1 MELKMNNK
9 IVKNVN
15 VKLGFPLRKICKL
28 HFHERAEKKKNRR
41 GTGTQKSKNNLL
53 LSQHLFLESSR
64 LAYSD
69 RDTFIAD
76 PDFFEVPLTGL
87 LTKNYL
93 LNRANEININ
103 MTIASS

>member
-41 GTGTQKSKNNLL
+41 GTGTQKSKNNL
-53 LSQHLFLESSR
+53 FLKTHNIQKLKS
-64 LAYSD
+64 LKM
-69 RDTFIAD
+69 TFY
-76 PDFFEVPLTGL
+76 FF
-87 LTKNYL
+87 L
-93 LNRANEININ
+93 LNPPV
-103 MTIASS
+103 TIIKKKYTHRQKSDGHLCPLL

>member
-41 GTGTQKSKNNLL
+41 GTGTQKSKNNLFL
-53 LSQHLFLESSR
+53 KTHNIKIFSYSIYYINFFYSRSLTSQ
-64 LAYSD
+64 
-69 RDTFIAD
+69 I
-76 PDFFEVPLTGL
+76 
-87 LTKNYL
+87 KNDL
-93 LNRANEININ
+93 
-103 MTIASS
+103 

>member
-41 GTGTQKSKNNLL
+41 GTGTQKSKNNLFLKTHNIKIFSYSIYKKFSYLKFNL
-53 LSQHLFLESSR
+53 LDILYKFL
-64 LAYSD
+64 
-69 RDTFIAD
+69 
-76 PDFFEVPLTGL
+76 L
-87 LTKNYL
+87 LPF
-93 LNRANEININ
+93 INISN
-103 MTIASS
+103 QKRFYKV

>member
-53 LSQHLFLESSR
+53 
-64 LAYSD
+64 
-69 RDTFIAD
+69 FIK
-76 PDFFEVPLTGL
+76 TH
-87 LTKNYL
+87 
-93 LNRANEININ
+93 
-103 MTIASS
+103 